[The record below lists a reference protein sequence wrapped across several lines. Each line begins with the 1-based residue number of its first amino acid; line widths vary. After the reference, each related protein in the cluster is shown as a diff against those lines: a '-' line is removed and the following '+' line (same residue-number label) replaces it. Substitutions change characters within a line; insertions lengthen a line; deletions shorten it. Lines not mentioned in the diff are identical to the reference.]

1 MSDHIVKSFDDELTQ
16 LNAAIARMGELS
28 QSQFAAA
35 LQALHDRDTETA
47 ARVIRDDID
56 VDALERDIEARAI
69 RVLALRQPIARDF
82 REVLSTLRIVVELE
96 RICDFSANICKRV
109 ISLNTHSPQEWIAEV
124 GELGALASKQ
134 LTDVVVAFT
143 ERNQEKAITVWACD
157 EQIDDTYSGI
167 YRRLIDYMKADPQ
180 RVPIGAHFMFIAK
193 NIERIGDH
201 VTNIAESIYYLVTG
215 QVLDAPRPKGISAST
230 DQVAPA
236 DSTES

>member
-1 MSDHIVKSFDDELTQ
+1 MSEHIVKSFDDELTQ
-16 LNAAIARMGELS
+16 LNAAIARMGELA
-28 QSQFAAA
+28 QTQFGATLDA
-35 LQALHDRDTETA
+35 LRVRDVETA

-56 VDALERDIEARAI
+56 VDELERDIEARAI

-96 RICDFSANICKRV
+96 RICDFSANISKR
-109 ISLNTHSPQEWIAEV
+109 IIALNKHSPDDWLAEI
-124 GELGALASKQ
+124 GELGALARKQ
-134 LTDVVVAFT
+134 LADVVLAFS

-157 EQIDDTYSGI
+157 EQIDDTYTGI
-167 YRRLIDYMKADPQ
+167 YRRLIDYMKSDPQ

-215 QVLDAPRPKGISAST
+215 SVLDAPRPKGDKSSL
-230 DQVAPA
+230 DQV
-236 DSTES
+236 DSNN